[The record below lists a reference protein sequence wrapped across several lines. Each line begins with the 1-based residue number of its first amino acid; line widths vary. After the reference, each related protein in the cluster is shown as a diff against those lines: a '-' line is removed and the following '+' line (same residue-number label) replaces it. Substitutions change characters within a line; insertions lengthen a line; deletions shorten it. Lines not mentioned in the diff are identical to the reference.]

1 MVQASSDAEAHQLLK
16 REILSLGGDLDDFEL
31 LKQVEDG
38 EEEEWRPK
46 KATQGQDT
54 FDDSEFKKFFAK
66 LDFAAAKKSIE
77 RSKESEDG
85 EDQTF
90 EEEDEEEEEQE
101 PVSYLDVSE
110 KLIASV
116 SKAKIIPKKFSLIR
130 FEEEQTWY
138 EARDDFVSEQR
149 IPEGSEEKSLDKNGK
164 FIRVLRERAEKLL
177 KNEGEVGAAK
187 ERKFFQMAA
196 ESGTQKDKV
205 AAMVLKV
212 QNAPVSNYAILEQ
225 LVKIVRKRVRREFV
239 LASSHV
245 KDLFLSSILPC
256 TRPLREFYENTEL
269 LLFAAENVDTQDG
282 SKALLFAIYEDYAKK
297 QFGFFLDGLD
307 EVLSDPIEEMKIVS
321 LQIIKT
327 LLEEQPEAEVN
338 KIGDPKKKV
347 VDRASKFITDLLFKH
362 PNMQEVVGYEIE
374 NFLWRSNQSD
384 ASVLA
389 GINLLN
395 QFVFSSDRHEVPS
408 RLIRVYFQFFQSEIA
423 KNQKKNKKTE
433 LSQKILFSLL
443 TGVNRAFP
451 YVTTGDDADLDVHIN
466 NTFSLLSI
474 REKNWVIAS
483 TTRCIVFS
491 YAQN

>member
-1 MVQASSDAEAHQLLK
+1 
-16 REILSLGGDLDDFEL
+16 
-31 LKQVEDG
+31 
-38 EEEEWRPK
+38 
-46 KATQGQDT
+46 
-54 FDDSEFKKFFAK
+54 
-66 LDFAAAKKSIE
+66 
-77 RSKESEDG
+77 
-85 EDQTF
+85 
-90 EEEDEEEEEQE
+90 
-101 PVSYLDVSE
+101 
-110 KLIASV
+110 
-116 SKAKIIPKKFSLIR
+116 
-130 FEEEQTWY
+130 
-138 EARDDFVSEQR
+138 
-149 IPEGSEEKSLDKNGK
+149 
-164 FIRVLRERAEKLL
+164 
-177 KNEGEVGAAK
+177 
-187 ERKFFQMAA
+187 MAA

-205 AAMVLKV
+205 AAMVLRV
-212 QNAPVSNYAILEQ
+212 QNAPISNHTVLDQ

-256 TRPLREFYENTEL
+256 SRPLREFHENTEL

-282 SKALLFAIYEDYAKK
+282 TRALLFAIYEDYAKK

-307 EVLSDPIEEMKIVS
+307 EVLTDPIEEMKIVS

-327 LLEEQPEAEVN
+327 LLEEQPEAEGRLLNCIVN

-384 ASVLA
+384 TSVLA

-395 QFVFSSDRHEVPS
+395 QFVFSSDRHEVPT

-423 KNQKKNKKTE
+423 KNQKRDKKTE

-451 YVTTGDDADLDVHIN
+451 YVTDSDDADLATHIN
-466 NTFSLLSI
+466 NTFSLVHQGTFTVALQALSFLFQGKHYLTSLKTKFQSFQFQG
-474 REKNWVIAS
+474 RTWRS
-483 TTRCIVFS
+483 FLQFTL
-491 YAQN
+491 